1 MRIKGWTLVLIFVL
15 VGFIF
20 LIGPEFFLQARSVI
34 MMKNKPVV
42 KISMWTHHRHMANCL
57 QALVDRFNS
66 SAGKEKGIEVSLR
79 IIGDDSWSVFHEA
92 QNRGEGP
99 DLYSSGF
106 ITGYANPFTAG
117 ALTWFDDLP
126 GFEEWKRQWPEWY
139 WIEGLT
145 TYQGHVYALPI
156 QVFNS
161 RLIYNR
167 DLFRAI
173 GRDPHKPPGSYDELR
188 QIAKEITEYGNGKI
202 YGFAYCGADMWPLEW
217 MPSQWAEANGDP
229 AFWDWK
235 NGKWAMQ
242 GYYRVFDLL
251 LKLNEDGSLFPG
263 VAVLT
268 NDALRAQF
276 AQGRI
281 GMFMGEAWDVGV
293 LNDQFPAEFDWAVA
307 PIPTYD
313 GEFHGKS
320 RAMMLAGFWNL
331 NKQSRNQLEAWEV
344 IKWFSR
350 YEVRGFMYE
359 EGIHIDTDPQV
370 IKGYVNKNPENT
382 RFTEFATTFAQDYL
396 ATYPYLPDWERPVES
411 PCSVFQQII
420 REGGDLAAE
429 LKKVDDLWNNK
440 LDEYY
445 QKNPNFQRGWNIYP
459 SFNRKTGELG
469 EPLAKP
475 SFD

>member
-1 MRIKGWTLVLIFVL
+1 MRTKGWIPILLLLLIGVIFVL
-15 VGFIF
+15 SPECLLRIRSIF
-20 LIGPEFFLQARSVI
+20 TF
-34 MMKNKPVV
+34 NTKPVV
-42 KISMWTHHRHMANCL
+42 KISMWTHHRHMADGL
-57 QALVDRFNS
+57 QKLVDRFNDS
-66 SAGKEKGIEVSLR
+66 MGKEKGIEVSLR
-79 IIGDDSWSVFHEA
+79 IIGDDSWNVFHEA

-117 ALTWFDDLP
+117 AVTWYDDLP
-126 GFEEWKRQWPEWY
+126 GFEEWKRQWPDWY

-173 GRDPHKPPGSYDELR
+173 GRDPDQPPRSYQELR
-188 QIAKEITEYGNGKI
+188 QIAKEITAYGAGKI

-235 NGKWAMQ
+235 KGRWAMQ

-251 LKLNEDGSLFPG
+251 LKLDADGSLFPG
-263 VAVLT
+263 TAVLT

-293 LNDQFPAEFDWAVA
+293 LNYQFPAKFDWGVA

-320 RAMMLAGFWNL
+320 RAMVLAGFWNL
-331 NKQSRNQLEAWEV
+331 NKQSRHQLEAWEV
-344 IKWFSR
+344 IKWFSQ

-359 EGIHIDTDPQV
+359 EGIHIDIDPLV
-370 IKGYVNKNPENT
+370 ITNYVEKVPQT
-382 RFTEFATTFAQDYL
+382 TGFLEFATTFDQDYL
-396 ATYPYLPDWERPVES
+396 ATYPHLPDWERPVES
-411 PCSVFQQII
+411 PCNVFQRII
-420 REGGDLAAE
+420 REGGDLMAE
-429 LKKVDDLWNNK
+429 LKKVDDLWNEK

-445 QKNPNFQRGWNIYP
+445 RNNPGFERGWNIYP
-459 SFNRKTGELG
+459 DFNRKTGELG
-469 EPLAKP
+469 EPLVKLNH
-475 SFD
+475 

>member
-1 MRIKGWTLVLIFVL
+1 MRYKGFVL
-15 VGFIF
+15 VLVLLLGGVI
-20 LIGPEFFLQARSVI
+20 LIKQANPLITRFTS
-34 MMKNKPVV
+34 KNRPVV
-42 KISMWTHHRHMANCL
+42 KISIWTHHRHMASCL
-57 QALVDRFNS
+57 QDLVDKFNRTE
-66 SAGKEKGIEVSLR
+66 GRKKGIHVSLR
-79 IIGDDSWSVFHEA
+79 IIGDDSWNIFHEA
-92 QNRGEGP
+92 QNREEGP

-106 ITGYANPFTAG
+106 ITGYANPFSAG
-117 ALTWFDDLP
+117 ALTWFDELP
-126 GFEEWKRQWPEWY
+126 GFDEWKQQWPEWY

-145 TYQGHVYALPI
+145 TYEGHVFALPI

-173 GRDPHKPPGSYDELR
+173 GRDPDQPPRSYDELR
-188 QIAKEITEYGNGKI
+188 QIAKEITAYGAGRV

-235 NGKWAMQ
+235 NGKWDMQ
-242 GYYRVFDLL
+242 GYFRVFDLL
-251 LKLNEDGSLFPG
+251 LKLYEDGSLFPG
-263 VAVLT
+263 VTALS
-268 NDALRAQF
+268 NDALRGQF

-293 LNDQFPAEFDWAVA
+293 LNDQFPAEFDWGVA

-313 GEFHGKS
+313 GKFHGKS

-331 NKQSRNQLEAWEV
+331 NKQSRNKLEAWEV
-344 IKWFSR
+344 VKWFSR

-359 EGIHIDTDPQV
+359 KGIHIDTDPMV
-370 IKGYVNKNPENT
+370 VEKYVEKTPKSKG
-382 RFTEFATTFAQDYL
+382 FTEFAESLRQDYL
-396 ATYPYLPDWERPVES
+396 GTYPNLPDWERPEES
-411 PCSVFQQII
+411 PCSVFQRVIQ
-420 REGGDLAAE
+420 EGSDLATE
-429 LKKVDDLWNNK
+429 FRKVDELWNQK

-445 QKNPNFQRGWNIYP
+445 AENPQVNRGWNTYP
-459 SFNRKTGELG
+459 DFNRKTGELG

-475 SFD
+475 VFP